1 MRRITVPRA
10 STGRTTHYEMCR
22 ARHEGRLWEGCPQ
35 PSCDVNTNELR
46 TVESNS
52 EVLLWQS
59 RYRLGVVAL
68 IGGAGFLLRLV
79 GALGSGSVGVHAIG
93 VRATLVGHLMLVAGY
108 VAVIVGVMLGV
119 RWTRHAGGFAIGST
133 IAADLTIIFSTVYLV
148 TPPTGYE
155 RALLLSFFTLQ
166 LTQLNFG
173 VRAARATLIAI
184 VVAYIVLVSAAITDG
199 ARMSWGEEL
208 WTLYLFTLG
217 SAVFVGLFGNLRKR
231 LDTIVGL
238 FERAQEGDFS
248 QAYDVSADE
257 QPDGITTVGR
267 AYNRMRTQLYTIV
280 LTDPLSGCLNRRGF
294 EQQLVREAARGARSG
309 SDIALLAID
318 IDHFKAINDTFGHLA
333 GDAAIREC
341 GALLRA
347 TARLNDIV
355 ARTGGEEFMV
365 LAPDTDLEGATQLG
379 ERIVAAFR
387 NADFKCVGSKRQ
399 ITVSVGVIA
408 DNAMDADIAEGL
420 RARADEALYAAKRSG
435 RDRMCVW
442 TQGLRA
448 VAGVG

>member
-1 MRRITVPRA
+1 M
-10 STGRTTHYEMCR
+10 
-22 ARHEGRLWEGCPQ
+22 
-35 PSCDVNTNELR
+35 NTSELR
-46 TVESNS
+46 AVESNS

-59 RYRLGVVAL
+59 RYRLGVVAF

-79 GALGSGSVGVHAIG
+79 GALGTNAVGVHQLG
-93 VRATLVGHLMLVAGY
+93 PGRTLAALLLLAGGY
-108 VAVIVGVMLGV
+108 VAIIVGVMLWA
-119 RWTRHAGGFAIGST
+119 RWTRHAGPLVIGLV
-133 IAADLTIIFSTVYLV
+133 IAADIVIIFATVHLV
-148 TPPTGYE
+148 TPPGAYE
-155 RALLLSFFTLQ
+155 RALLLAFFTLQ

-173 VRAARATLIAI
+173 ARAARATLIAI
-184 VVAYIVLVSAAITDG
+184 VSAYLALVGFAIRNG
-199 ARMSWGEEL
+199 AEIQWVEEL

-217 SAVFVGLFGNLRKR
+217 SAVFVGLYGNLRTR
-231 LDTIVGL
+231 LDHIAGL

-248 QAYDVSADE
+248 LAYDVSADD

-355 ARTGGEEFMV
+355 ARTGGEEFML
-365 LAPDTDLEGATQLG
+365 LAPDTDLEGATQLA
-379 ERIVAAFR
+379 ERIAHAFR
-387 NADFKCVGSKRQ
+387 NADFKCVGAKRR
-399 ITVSVGVIA
+399 ITVSVGVVA

-435 RDRMCVW
+435 RDRVCVW

>member
-1 MRRITVPRA
+1 
-10 STGRTTHYEMCR
+10 
-22 ARHEGRLWEGCPQ
+22 
-35 PSCDVNTNELR
+35 VNTSELR
-46 TVESNS
+46 AVESNS

-59 RYRLGVVAL
+59 RYRLGVVAF

-79 GALGSGSVGVHAIG
+79 GALGTDAVGVHSLG
-93 VRATLVGHLMLVAGY
+93 PRGTLGALLLLAGGY
-108 VAVIVGVMLGV
+108 VAIIVGVMV
-119 RWTRHAGGFAIGST
+119 WARWTRHAGPFVIGLV
-133 IAADLTIIFSTVYLV
+133 IAADLVIIFATVHLV
-148 TPPTGYE
+148 TPPGAYE

-173 VRAARATLIAI
+173 ARAARATLIAI
-184 VVAYIVLVSAAITDG
+184 VTAYLALVGFAIGTG
-199 ARMSWGEEL
+199 APIQWVEEL

-217 SAVFVGLFGNLRKR
+217 SAVFVGLYGNLRTR
-231 LDTIVGL
+231 LDHIAGL

-248 QAYDVSADE
+248 LAYDVSADD

-294 EQQLVREAARGARSG
+294 EQQLVREAARGARTG
-309 SDIALLAID
+309 SDIALIAID
-318 IDHFKAINDTFGHLA
+318 IDHFKSINDTFGHLA

-355 ARTGGEEFMV
+355 ARTGGEEVML
-365 LAPDTDLEGATQLG
+365 LAPDTDLEGATQLA
-379 ERIVAAFR
+379 ERIAHAFR
-387 NADFKCVGSKRQ
+387 NADFKCVGAKRR
-399 ITVSVGVIA
+399 ITVSVGVVA

-435 RDRMCVW
+435 RDRVCVW

>member
-1 MRRITVPRA
+1 MN
-10 STGRTTHYEMCR
+10 S
-22 ARHEGRLWEGCPQ
+22 
-35 PSCDVNTNELR
+35 SDLR

-59 RYRLGVVAL
+59 RYRLGVVAF

-79 GALGSGSVGVHAIG
+79 GALGSRAVGTHTLG
-93 VRATLVGHLMLVAGY
+93 VSRTMVALLLLVAGY
-108 VAVIVGVMLGV
+108 VAVIIGVMMWA
-119 RWTRHAGGFAIGST
+119 RWTRHAGPLVVGVT
-133 IAADLTIIFSTVYLV
+133 ITADLILIFATVYLV
-148 TPPTGYE
+148 TPPASYE

-184 VVAYIVLVSAAITDG
+184 VVAYLTLVGVAIADG
-199 ARMSWGEEL
+199 AALQWVEEL

-217 SAVFVGLFGNLRKR
+217 SAVFVGLYGNLRTR
-231 LDTIVGL
+231 LDHIAGL
-238 FERAQEGDFS
+238 FERTQEGDFS
-248 QAYDVSADE
+248 MAYDVSADD

-267 AYNRMRTQLYTIV
+267 AYNRMRSQLSTIV

-309 SDIALLAID
+309 SDIALLAMD

-341 GALLRA
+341 GALLRS

-355 ARTGGEEFMV
+355 ARTGGEEFML
-365 LAPDTDLEGATQLG
+365 LAPDTDLEGARQLA
-379 ERIVAAFR
+379 ERIAAAFR
-387 NADFKCVGSKRQ
+387 HADFRCVGGKLR
-399 ITVSVGVIA
+399 ITVSVGVVA

-420 RARADEALYAAKRSG
+420 KARADEALYAAKRGG
-435 RDRMCVW
+435 RDRVCVW

-448 VAGVG
+448 VAGIS

>member
-1 MRRITVPRA
+1 M
-10 STGRTTHYEMCR
+10 
-22 ARHEGRLWEGCPQ
+22 
-35 PSCDVNTNELR
+35 NTSELR

-59 RYRLGVVAL
+59 RYRLGVVAF

-79 GALGSGSVGVHAIG
+79 GALGTNSVGVHAFGAGRTLG
-93 VRATLVGHLMLVAGY
+93 VLLLLVAGY
-108 VAVIVGVMLGV
+108 VAVIIGVMMWA
-119 RWTRHAGGFAIGST
+119 RWTRHAGSFVVGLT
-133 IAADLTIIFSTVYLV
+133 IAADLVIIFATVHLV
-148 TPPTGYE
+148 TPPAAYE

-173 VRAARATLIAI
+173 PRTARATLIA
-184 VVAYIVLVSAAITDG
+184 VVAGYLALVGFAIRNG
-199 ARMSWGEEL
+199 AELEWVEEL

-217 SAVFVGLFGNLRKR
+217 SAVFVGLFGNLRAR
-231 LDTIVGL
+231 LDHIAGL

-248 QAYDVSADE
+248 LAYDVSADD

-309 SDIALLAID
+309 SDIALLAMD
-318 IDHFKAINDTFGHLA
+318 IDHFKSINDTFGHLA

-347 TARLNDIV
+347 SARLNDIV
-355 ARTGGEEFMV
+355 ARTGGEEFML
-365 LAPDTDLEGATQLG
+365 LAPDTDLEGATQLA
-379 ERIVAAFR
+379 ERIVQAFR
-387 NADFKCVGSKRQ
+387 NADFKCVGAKHR
-399 ITVSVGVIA
+399 ITVSIGVVA

-420 RARADEALYAAKRSG
+420 RARADEALYAAKRGG
-435 RDRMCVW
+435 RNRVCVW

>member
-1 MRRITVPRA
+1 MAHDSHSNPLRA
-10 STGRTTHYEMCR
+10 
-22 ARHEGRLWEGCPQ
+22 
-35 PSCDVNTNELR
+35 
-46 TVESNS
+46 VESNS

-68 IGGAGFLLRLV
+68 IGASGFVLRLA
-79 GALGSGSVGVHAIG
+79 GALGSSSVGITMIG
-93 VRATLVGHLMLVAGY
+93 VSEAFSTLLLLVAGY
-108 VAVIVGVMLGV
+108 AAIIGGVMIWA
-119 RWTRHAGGFAIGST
+119 RRTHHAGPFVIGLT
-133 IAADLTIIFSTVYLV
+133 IAADLTLIFATVYLV
-148 TPPTGYE
+148 TPPQSYE

-173 VRAARATLIAI
+173 IRAALATLIGI
-184 VVAYIVLVSAAITDG
+184 VAGYLALVGAAIAEGGTG
-199 ARMSWGEEL
+199 LTWVEEL

-217 SAVFVGLFGNLRKR
+217 SAVFVRLYGNLRTR
-231 LDTIVGL
+231 LDHIAAL
-238 FERAQEGDFS
+238 FERAQEGDFA
-248 QAYDVSADE
+248 QAYDVSADD

-267 AYNRMRTQLYTIV
+267 AYNRMRTQLSTIV

-294 EQQLVREAARGARSG
+294 ELQLVREVAQGARSA
-309 SDIALLAID
+309 SDIALIAVD

-341 GALLRA
+341 GALLRS

-355 ARTGGEEFMV
+355 ARTGGEEFML
-365 LAPDTDLEGATQLG
+365 LAPDTDIHGATQLA

-387 NADFKCVGSKRQ
+387 RADFQCVGGKRR
-399 ITVSVGVIA
+399 ITVSIGVVA

-420 RARADEALYAAKRSG
+420 RARADEALYAAKRGG
-435 RDRMCVW
+435 RDRVCVW

-448 VAGVG
+448 VAGTGAT

>member
-1 MRRITVPRA
+1 M
-10 STGRTTHYEMCR
+10 
-22 ARHEGRLWEGCPQ
+22 
-35 PSCDVNTNELR
+35 NTSELR
-46 TVESNS
+46 AVESNS

-59 RYRLGVVAL
+59 RYRLGVVAF

-79 GALGSGSVGVHAIG
+79 GALGTNAVGVHQLG
-93 VRATLVGHLMLVAGY
+93 PGRTLAALLLLAGGY
-108 VAVIVGVMLGV
+108 VAIIVGVMLWA
-119 RWTRHAGGFAIGST
+119 RWTRHAGPLAIGLV
-133 IAADLTIIFSTVYLV
+133 IAADIVIIFATVHLV
-148 TPPTGYE
+148 TPPGAYE
-155 RALLLSFFTLQ
+155 RALLLAFFTLQ

-173 VRAARATLIAI
+173 ARAARATLIAI
-184 VVAYIVLVSAAITDG
+184 VTAYLALVGFAISTG
-199 ARMSWGEEL
+199 AQIQWVEEL

-217 SAVFVGLFGNLRKR
+217 SAVFVGLYGNLRTR
-231 LDTIVGL
+231 LDHIAGL

-248 QAYDVSADE
+248 LAYDVSADE

-355 ARTGGEEFMV
+355 ARTGGEEFML
-365 LAPDTDLEGATQLG
+365 LAPDTDLEGATQLA
-379 ERIVAAFR
+379 ERIAHAFR
-387 NADFKCVGSKRQ
+387 NADFKCVGAKHR
-399 ITVSVGVIA
+399 ITVSVGVVA

-435 RDRMCVW
+435 RDRVCVW

>member
-1 MRRITVPRA
+1 M
-10 STGRTTHYEMCR
+10 
-22 ARHEGRLWEGCPQ
+22 
-35 PSCDVNTNELR
+35 NTSELR

-59 RYRLGVVAL
+59 RYRLGVVAF

-79 GALGSGSVGVHAIG
+79 GALGTDAVGVHQLG
-93 VRATLVGHLMLVAGY
+93 PRGTLGALLLLAGGY
-108 VAVIVGVMLGV
+108 VAIIVGVMLWA
-119 RWTRHAGGFAIGST
+119 RWTRHAGPFVIGLV
-133 IAADLTIIFSTVYLV
+133 IAADLVIIFATVHFV
-148 TPPTGYE
+148 TPPGAYE

-173 VRAARATLIAI
+173 ARAARATLIAI
-184 VVAYIVLVSAAITDG
+184 VAAYLGLVGFAIGNG
-199 ARMSWGEEL
+199 APLDWVEEL

-217 SAVFVGLFGNLRKR
+217 SAVFVGLYGNLRTR
-231 LDTIVGL
+231 LDHIAGL

-248 QAYDVSADE
+248 LAYDVSADD

-309 SDIALLAID
+309 SDIALIAID
-318 IDHFKAINDTFGHLA
+318 IDHFKSINDTFGHLA

-355 ARTGGEEFMV
+355 ARTGGEEFML
-365 LAPDTDLEGATQLG
+365 LAPDTDLEGATQLA
-379 ERIVAAFR
+379 ERIAHAFR
-387 NADFKCVGSKRQ
+387 NADFKCVGAKRR
-399 ITVSVGVIA
+399 ITVSVGVVA

-420 RARADEALYAAKRSG
+420 RARADEALYAAKRGG
-435 RDRMCVW
+435 RDRVCVW

-448 VAGVG
+448 VAGIG

>member
-1 MRRITVPRA
+1 
-10 STGRTTHYEMCR
+10 
-22 ARHEGRLWEGCPQ
+22 
-35 PSCDVNTNELR
+35 VNTSELR
-46 TVESNS
+46 AVESNS

-59 RYRLGVVAL
+59 RYRLGVIAL
-68 IGGAGFLLRLV
+68 IGGSGLLLRAFGV
-79 GALGSGSVGVHAIG
+79 LGTDAANLQAGHG
-93 VRATLVGHLMLVAGY
+93 ATLSTLLLLIGGY
-108 VAVIVGVMLGV
+108 TAVILGVMGWA
-119 RWTRHAGGFAIGST
+119 RWMRHAGPFVIGLT
-133 IAADLTIIFSTVYLV
+133 ISADLVVIFATVFLF
-148 TPPTGYE
+148 TSPSAYE

-173 VRAARATLIAI
+173 VRAAGATLIAI
-184 VVAYIVLVSAAITDG
+184 VTAYLVLIGAAVAGG
-199 ARMSWGEEL
+199 APIAWMEEM
-208 WTLYLFTLG
+208 WTLYLFALG
-217 SAVFVGLFGNLRKR
+217 SAVFVGLYGNLRTR
-231 LDTIVGL
+231 LDHIAGL

-248 QAYDVSADE
+248 LAYDVSADD

-294 EQQLVREAARGARSG
+294 DQQLVREAARGARTG
-309 SDIALLAID
+309 SDIALIAID

-365 LAPDTDLEGATQLG
+365 LAPDTDLEGAAQLA
-379 ERIVAAFR
+379 ERIAEAFR
-387 NADFKCVGSKRQ
+387 QADFKSVGAKRR
-399 ITVSVGVIA
+399 ITVSVGVVA
-408 DNAMDADIAEGL
+408 DNAMDADIGEGL
-420 RARADEALYAAKRSG
+420 RARADEALYAAKRGG
-435 RDRMCVW
+435 RDRVCVW

-448 VAGVG
+448 VTGVV

>member
-1 MRRITVPRA
+1 M
-10 STGRTTHYEMCR
+10 
-22 ARHEGRLWEGCPQ
+22 
-35 PSCDVNTNELR
+35 NTSELR
-46 TVESNS
+46 AVESNS

-59 RYRLGVVAL
+59 RYRLGVVAF

-79 GALGSGSVGVHAIG
+79 GALGTDAVGVHSLG
-93 VRATLVGHLMLVAGY
+93 PRGTLGALLLLAGGY
-108 VAVIVGVMLGV
+108 VAIIVGVMLWA
-119 RWTRHAGGFAIGST
+119 RWTRHAGPFVIGLV
-133 IAADLTIIFSTVYLV
+133 IAADLVIIFATVHLV
-148 TPPTGYE
+148 TPPGAYE

-173 VRAARATLIAI
+173 ARAARATLIAI
-184 VVAYIVLVSAAITDG
+184 VTAYLALVGFAIGTG
-199 ARMSWGEEL
+199 APIEWVEEL

-217 SAVFVGLFGNLRKR
+217 SAVFVGLYGNLRTR
-231 LDTIVGL
+231 LDHIAGL

-248 QAYDVSADE
+248 LAYDVSADD

-294 EQQLVREAARGARSG
+294 EQQLVREAARGARTG
-309 SDIALLAID
+309 SDIALIAID
-318 IDHFKAINDTFGHLA
+318 IDHFKSINDTFGHLA

-355 ARTGGEEFMV
+355 ARTGGEEFML
-365 LAPDTDLEGATQLG
+365 LAPDTDLEGATQLA
-379 ERIVAAFR
+379 ERIAHAFR
-387 NADFKCVGSKRQ
+387 NADFKCVGAKRR
-399 ITVSVGVIA
+399 ITVSVGVVA

-435 RDRMCVW
+435 RDRVCVW

>member
-1 MRRITVPRA
+1 MATQHASALAQRA
-10 STGRTTHYEMCR
+10 
-22 ARHEGRLWEGCPQ
+22 
-35 PSCDVNTNELR
+35 
-46 TVESNS
+46 VESNS

-68 IGGAGFLLRLV
+68 IGASGFLLRLA
-79 GALGSGSVGVHAIG
+79 GALGSGAVGLSTIG
-93 VRATLVGHLMLVAGY
+93 RGDTFAALLTLVALYAG
-108 VAVIVGVMLGV
+108 VVCGVMAWA
-119 RWTRHAGGFAIGST
+119 RRKRHAGWFAVGLT
-133 IAADLTIIFSTVYLV
+133 IAADLVLIFVTVHLV
-148 TPPTGYE
+148 TPPQSYE

-173 VRAARATLIAI
+173 VRAALCTLIAI
-184 VVAYIVLVSAAITDG
+184 VAGYLGLLGLAVAGG
-199 ARMSWGEEL
+199 ARVTLVEEL

-217 SAVFVGLFGNLRKR
+217 SAVFVRLYGNLGTR
-231 LDTIVGL
+231 LDRIAAL
-238 FERAQEGDFS
+238 FERAQEGDFA
-248 QAYDVSADE
+248 QAYDVSADDK
-257 QPDGITTVGR
+257 PDGITTVGR

-294 EQQLVREAARGARSG
+294 EQQLVREVARGSRAE
-309 SDIALLAID
+309 SDIALIALD
-318 IDHFKAINDTFGHLA
+318 IDNFKAINDTFGHLA

-355 ARTGGEEFMV
+355 ARTGGEEFML
-365 LAPDTDLEGATQLG
+365 LAPDTDLDGATRLA

-387 NADFKCVGSKRQ
+387 SADFKCVGGRRK
-399 ITVSVGVIA
+399 ITVSVGVVAEHTI
-408 DNAMDADIAEGL
+408 DADIAEGL

-435 RDRMCVW
+435 RDRVCVW

-448 VAGVG
+448 GAV

>member
-1 MRRITVPRA
+1 MAGIPSRIP
-10 STGRTTHYEMCR
+10 
-22 ARHEGRLWEGCPQ
+22 
-35 PSCDVNTNELR
+35 VNTSELR
-46 TVESNS
+46 TRESNS

-79 GALGSGSVGVHAIG
+79 GALGSGDAIGIQTLG
-93 VRATLVGHLMLVAGY
+93 VRATLGSLLLLVAGY
-108 VAVIVGVMLGV
+108 VGVIVGVMMWV
-119 RWTRHAGGFAIGST
+119 RWTRRAGDLALGLTIG
-133 IAADLTIIFSTVYLV
+133 ADLLIIFATVYLV
-148 TPPTGYE
+148 TPPSGYE

-173 VRAARATLIAI
+173 VRAARTTLIAI
-184 VVAYIVLVSAAITDG
+184 AAAYLALVAVAIDNG
-199 ARMSWGEEL
+199 ATLQWVEEL

-217 SAVFVGLFGNLRKR
+217 SAVFVGLYGNLRTR
-231 LDTIVGL
+231 LDHIAGL

-248 QAYDVSADE
+248 LAYDVSADD

-294 EQQLVREAARGARSG
+294 DQQLVREAARGARSG

-333 GDAAIREC
+333 GDSAIREC

-355 ARTGGEEFMV
+355 ARTGGEEFML
-365 LAPDTDLEGATQLG
+365 LAPDTDLEGATQLA
-379 ERIVAAFR
+379 ERIVQAFR
-387 NADFKCVGSKRQ
+387 NADFKCVGSKHR
-399 ITVSVGVIA
+399 ITVSVGVVA

-420 RARADEALYAAKRSG
+420 RARADEALYAAKRGG
-435 RDRMCVW
+435 RDRVCVW

-448 VAGVG
+448 VAGIV

>member
-1 MRRITVPRA
+1 M
-10 STGRTTHYEMCR
+10 
-22 ARHEGRLWEGCPQ
+22 
-35 PSCDVNTNELR
+35 NTSELR
-46 TVESNS
+46 AVESNS

-59 RYRLGVVAL
+59 RYRLGVVAF

-79 GALGSGSVGVHAIG
+79 GALGTDALGVHQLGA
-93 VRATLVGHLMLVAGY
+93 RTTLGALLLLAGAY
-108 VAVIVGVMLGV
+108 VAIIVGVMLWA
-119 RWTRHAGGFAIGST
+119 RWTRYAGPFVIGLV
-133 IAADLTIIFSTVYLV
+133 IAADLVIIFATIHLV
-148 TPPTGYE
+148 TPPGAYE
-155 RALLLSFFTLQ
+155 RALLLAFFTLQ

-173 VRAARATLIAI
+173 ARAARATLIAI
-184 VVAYIVLVSAAITDG
+184 VAAYLGLVGFAISRG
-199 ARMSWGEEL
+199 APLEWVEEL

-217 SAVFVGLFGNLRKR
+217 SAVFVGLYGNLRTR
-231 LDTIVGL
+231 LDHIAGL

-248 QAYDVSADE
+248 LAYDVSADE

-318 IDHFKAINDTFGHLA
+318 IDHFKSINDTFGHLA

-355 ARTGGEEFMV
+355 ARTGGEEFML
-365 LAPDTDLEGATQLG
+365 LAPDTDLEGATQLA
-379 ERIVAAFR
+379 ERIAHAFR
-387 NADFKCVGSKRQ
+387 NADFKCVGAKRR
-399 ITVSVGVIA
+399 ITVSVGVVA

-435 RDRMCVW
+435 RDRVCVW

>member
-1 MRRITVPRA
+1 MWH
-10 STGRTTHYEMCR
+10 G
-22 ARHEGRLWEGCPQ
+22 GRLVMPAMT
-35 PSCDVNTNELR
+35 PHDAHSNALR
-46 TVESNS
+46 AVESNS

-68 IGGAGFLLRLV
+68 IGASGFLLRVV
-79 GALGSGSVGVHAIG
+79 GTLGSNSVGIRAMG
-93 VRATLVGHLMLVAGY
+93 VTDTFGTLLMLVAGY
-108 VAVIVGVMLGV
+108 AAIVGGVMLWAS
-119 RWTRHAGGFAIGST
+119 RTHHAGPFIIGLT
-133 IAADLTIIFSTVYLV
+133 ITADLILIFSTVYLV
-148 TPPTGYE
+148 TPPQSYE

-173 VRAARATLIAI
+173 IRAALATLIGIVAGYLAI
-184 VVAYIVLVSAAITDG
+184 VAVAVANGAGLV
-199 ARMSWGEEL
+199 WVEEL

-217 SAVFVGLFGNLRKR
+217 SAVFVRLYGNLRTR
-231 LDTIVGL
+231 LDHIAAL
-238 FERAQEGDFS
+238 FERAQEGDFA
-248 QAYDVSADE
+248 QAYDVSADD

-267 AYNRMRTQLYTIV
+267 AYNRMRTQLSTIV

-294 EQQLVREAARGARSG
+294 EHQLVREVAQGARSA
-309 SDIALLAID
+309 SDIALLAVD

-355 ARTGGEEFMV
+355 ARTGGEEFML
-365 LAPDTDLEGATQLG
+365 LAPDTDIHGARQLA

-387 NADFKCVGSKRQ
+387 RADFQSVGGKRR
-399 ITVSVGVIA
+399 ITVSIGVVA

-420 RARADEALYAAKRSG
+420 RARADEALYAAKRGG
-435 RDRMCVW
+435 RDRVCVW

-448 VAGVG
+448 VAMSAT

>member
-1 MRRITVPRA
+1 M
-10 STGRTTHYEMCR
+10 
-22 ARHEGRLWEGCPQ
+22 
-35 PSCDVNTNELR
+35 NTNELR
-46 TVESNS
+46 AVESNS

-59 RYRLGVVAL
+59 RYRLGVVAF

-79 GALGSGSVGVHAIG
+79 GALGSDSVGVRTVGIG
-93 VRATLVGHLMLVAGY
+93 ATLAGLLVLVAGY
-108 VAVIVGVMLGV
+108 VAVIIGVMLWV
-119 RWTRHAGGFAIGST
+119 RWTRYAGPLAIGLT
-133 IAADLTIIFSTVYLV
+133 IAADLVLIFSTVYLV
-148 TPPTGYE
+148 TPPPSYE

-173 VRAARATLIAI
+173 VRTARTTLIAI
-184 VVAYIVLVSAAITDG
+184 VVGYLGLVGTAIADG
-199 ARMSWGEEL
+199 APLEWVEEL

-217 SAVFVGLFGNLRKR
+217 STVFVGLYGNLRSR
-231 LDTIVGL
+231 LDNIAGL

-248 QAYDVSADE
+248 LAYDVSADD

-309 SDIALLAID
+309 SDIALLAMD
-318 IDHFKAINDTFGHLA
+318 IDHFKAINDTFGHLV
-333 GDAAIREC
+333 GDSAIREC
-341 GALLRA
+341 GALLRS

-355 ARTGGEEFMV
+355 ARTGGEEFML
-365 LAPDTDLEGATQLG
+365 LAPDTDLEGATQLA
-379 ERIVAAFR
+379 ERIAEAFR
-387 NADFKCVGSKRQ
+387 SADFRCVGSKHR
-399 ITVSVGVIA
+399 ITVSVGVVA

-420 RARADEALYAAKRSG
+420 RARADEALYAAKRGG
-435 RDRMCVW
+435 RDRVCVW

-448 VAGVG
+448 VAGVGTS